1 MISFRRTPLPCLA
14 RLLFLTCSTLSSVA
28 STVDVP
34 FATRETVSNDAKR
47 SRNVPKITDADAPP
61 DCSPSSS
68 SSSTSSRYH
77 ALMCWLWNARVTLP
91 QEEFQE
97 EIFTITITD
106 MTCTNF
112 QISHLA
118 SSYTLPPSSPH
129 TLTSSALSHPNP
141 TITLQSSLSST
152 CSGQYHVNSLMSG
165 TVSSTVASSNDKS
178 MHLVVDVAAA
188 PLRDHDEQRR
198 SERNHTSS
206 DDNDEEGELPFPTLA
221 TLTTCQTTFLVTD
234 LQFTGGISSKI
245 IELFSGVISNMVT
258 EALNQ
263 HVCEVIKKEVEGGL
277 ETGMHLVGQYLAKLI
292 YGDGATLED
301 RAVRTVER
309 RMGEETDGDGFAWME
324 NKAIKPIAVRWDR
337 DMPLLKRI
345 VSGANNFISTHLN
358 QGILL
363 NILQKLS
370 TWQSS
375 YVDCQDCGFFFK
387 GFNGLVKSLT
397 HGSGSLGITIPESML
412 NFHHNHTFAIPN
424 YGNVT
429 IAARRLK
436 IGGLDNLTSFQFFEP
451 SGDSMLA
458 SGISS
463 DTGFNVS
470 ILLDLTVKPAN
481 EGSFRGDLL
490 NESFEVTFN
499 ASNVNFTSESVV
511 EVDAEI
517 YRKLTI
523 GSFIFG
529 SYTMFDSNRNLLH
542 CVLEALTSVVFTNLH
557 ARMNLNDM
565 HVVPVLSSLEDDS
578 LEDDIDKLI
587 NNVMQMLLLQYPA
600 TVTESLAAL
609 VHAPVRSTINEA
621 LANYI
626 DDSKKYPLH
635 CVNVDIPDKRIAQ
648 PLEFD
653 TNGAIVFFNEMVNK
667 DSTIVAINT
676 FIECVQE
683 VMTSANLFSGH
694 FFNVSIGEY
703 NLVFH
708 DLQLENINSVYEL
721 GLLRP
726 DMDHFHLSNH
736 IGYGKCDKDG
746 DMTSASFGVNILHD
760 NRGSMGNVIVHT
772 KMTNLKLNAGTELK
786 FDMNWLPQLKVSDLL
801 SHAQC
806 ISIPAT
812 ELSFY
817 GFNAS
822 FDMLEVNIDVAVVDG
837 ETPKTFT
844 FVTHNSKEFAST
856 MSALLTEGAALLEK
870 KMIKSSNSLLEQG
883 SLICTTP
890 ANPQRAHVSKRS
902 TAAAGLWTFL
912 ILVAF
917 VVGNAWLF
925 MRGFR
930 NHEVKETEAAGAVP
944 QSTATNERDAG
955 EQQNEPEFT
964 SMTEPLLD
972 DDGLDEVLEVES
984 PPRKF
989 PFASSSSLMFH
1000 QSIPPVL
1007 KFGFPVILAL
1017 GLVLFVF
1024 SNISI
1029 GASVDLIVSKA
1040 SGQQVSSA
1048 INIYSFSLGSTM
1060 TEMFEAGVYLL
1071 MLLILFCS
1079 GVWPYVKLLLLL
1091 FAWIAST
1098 RRLPPVRREQI
1109 LYLLDSLGKF
1119 SLIDAY
1125 VLVLMMVAFRYELD
1139 VANAGAL
1146 NVYVTPKFGFYSFL
1160 FATIMSLVSGHV
1172 MLFFHR
1178 RTLVPR
1184 IPVYSGRHESLSR
1197 HIFEDKHGR
1206 GLVKLTKRFRRT
1218 IVITVLVT
1226 FILICVGVNLKC
1238 FHFTFNGLAGT
1249 ALGQSRIREFSLVS
1263 IGNHIPQ
1270 SVQDPSSFGIHWIQ
1284 TCYFF
1289 FALVMPLVC
1298 LLSLFVLFVY
1308 PLTIKQQQKVFV
1320 LAEVTNAWSAIEV
1333 FVIAIVASLVEI
1345 APFSDSMV
1353 GKHCSLLNQILSG
1366 WSGGNGDEL
1375 HHCFGVKSSLDG
1387 SSAVLIIGVTL
1398 NSLLVSTL
1406 HRFAHHAMWERI
1418 EREDR
1423 PGACEDEAKTVRECC
1438 LAHTFVSKLR
1448 KTPRFGTFMFDDVSF
1463 GPHSEYEIDFN
1474 EIVAENEEPDSANF
1488 WSEWRKIVSV
1498 I

>member
-1 MISFRRTPLPCLA
+1 MSSRTTRRSLMAGLLFFFLLSCSPLPSIASADELP
-14 RLLFLTCSTLSSVA
+14 SVTSEMA
-28 STVDVP
+28 SNNAPV
-34 FATRETVSNDAKR
+34 
-47 SRNVPKITDADAPP
+47 ITNADSPP
-61 DCSPSSS
+61 DCSSSS

-97 EIFTITITD
+97 QIFTITITE

-112 QISHLA
+112 QISALS
-118 SSYTLPPSSPH
+118 SSYTLPPPTSP
-129 TLTSSALSHPNP
+129 ALSPQNP
-141 TITLQSSLSST
+141 TVHLNLSLSSS

-165 TVSSTVASSNDKS
+165 SVSSTVTSSKR
-178 MHLVVDVAAA
+178 MTLAVDVASA
-188 PLRDHDEQRR
+188 PLRGHAEPRNDTRR
-198 SERNHTSS
+198 SRPA
-206 DDNDEEGELPFPTLA
+206 EENQEELPFPTLA
-221 TLTTCQTTFLVTD
+221 TLTTCQTSFLVAD

-245 IELFSGVISNMVT
+245 IGLFSGMISNMVT

-263 HVCEVIKKEVEGGL
+263 HVCEVIKTGLEGGL
-277 ETGMHLVGQYLAKLI
+277 ERGMHSVGQYLANLI
-292 YGDGATLED
+292 YNPQENLEK
-301 RAVRTVER
+301 RVVIEGKRSL
-309 RMGEETDGDGFAWME
+309 GEEKGKTESMTSME
-324 NKAIKPIAVRWDR
+324 DTAIKPSAVRWDR
-337 DMPLLKRI
+337 DMPLLRRI
-345 VSGANNFISTHLN
+345 LSGGNNFISTHLN

-363 NILQKLS
+363 KFFQKLT
-370 TWQSS
+370 TWQSF

-387 GFNGLVKSLT
+387 GFNGLVKILT
-397 HGSGSLGITIPESML
+397 RGTGSVQITIPKTML
-412 NFHHNHTFAIPN
+412 NIHHNYTFAISN
-424 YGNVT
+424 YGNLT
-429 IAARRLK
+429 IVARQLK
-436 IGGLDNLTSFQFFEP
+436 ISGLDNLTSIKFFEP
-451 SGDSMLA
+451 SGDNMLS

-463 DTGFNVS
+463 DVGLNVS
-470 ILLDLTVKPAN
+470 ILLDLTVIPAN
-481 EGSFRGDLL
+481 EGSFRGDSL

-499 ASNVNFTSESVV
+499 ASSVNITSESAV
-511 EVDAEI
+511 ELDAEI
-517 YRKLTI
+517 YRKLTV
-523 GSFIFG
+523 GSFMFG
-529 SYTMFDSNRNLLH
+529 SYTMFDSNRNLLN
-542 CVLEALTSVVFTNLH
+542 CVVEALTSVVFTNLH

-565 HVVPVLSSLEDDS
+565 QVVPILSSLEDDT
-578 LEDDIDKLI
+578 LEDDIDQLI
-587 NNVMQMLLLQYPA
+587 NDFMQMLLLQYPA

-609 VHAPVRSTINEA
+609 VQAPIRSFINGA
-621 LANYI
+621 FANYI

-635 CVNVDIPDKRIAQ
+635 CVNVENPDNKIAR
-648 PLEFD
+648 PLELD
-653 TNGAIVFFNEMVNK
+653 TNRAIVLFDEAVNTN
-667 DSTIVAINT
+667 STIAAINS
-676 FIECVQE
+676 FVECVQG
-683 VMTSANLFSGH
+683 VVTYANLLSGH

-708 DLQLENINSVYEL
+708 DLQLENINSIYEL

-726 DMDHFHLSNH
+726 EMDHFHLSNH

-746 DMTSASFGVNILHD
+746 DMASASFGMNILHR
-760 NRGSMGNVIVHT
+760 NHGSMGNVIVHV
-772 KMTNLKLNAGTELK
+772 KMMNLKVNAGTELK

-801 SHAQC
+801 SHSQC

-822 FDMLEVNIDVAVVDG
+822 FDMLEVNIDVVFVDG
-837 ETPKTFT
+837 ETPDTFT
-844 FVTHNSKEFAST
+844 YVTHNSKEFAT
-856 MSALLTEGAALLEK
+856 IISALLTEGALLLEE
-870 KMIKSSNSLLEQG
+870 KMIKAANSLMEQG
-883 SLICTTP
+883 SRVCTTP
-890 ANPQRAHVSKRS
+890 ANPQRAHASKHS

-917 VVGNAWLF
+917 VVGNTWLF
-925 MRGFR
+925 MRGFK
-930 NHEVKETEAAGAVP
+930 NHEVRETEAAGVAP
-944 QSTATNERDAG
+944 RSTEPNERDAG
-955 EQQNEPEFT
+955 ERIDEPEFT

-972 DDGLDEVLEVES
+972 NDGLDEVLEVES

-1000 QSIPPVL
+1000 QSIPPVS
-1007 KFGFPVILAL
+1007 KFGFPVIIALA
-1017 GLVLFVF
+1017 LVLFVS

-1029 GASVDLIVSKA
+1029 GASVDLIVSRA
-1040 SGQQVSSA
+1040 NGQQVSSA

-1060 TEMFEAGVYLL
+1060 REMFEAGVYLL

-1079 GVWPYVKLLLLL
+1079 GIWPYVKLLMLL
-1091 FAWIAST
+1091 FAWMAST

-1139 VANAGAL
+1139 VANAGTL
-1146 NVYVTPKFGFYSFL
+1146 NVFVTPKFGFYSFL

-1184 IPVYSGRHESLSR
+1184 ISVYSGRHESLSR
-1197 HIFEDKHGR
+1197 HIFEDKHGK

-1218 IVITVLVT
+1218 IVITMLIT
-1226 FILICVGVNLKC
+1226 FMLICVGVNLKC
-1238 FHFTFNGLAGT
+1238 FHFVFNGVAGK
-1249 ALGQSRIREFSLVS
+1249 ALGQSRIREFSLVT
-1263 IGNHIPQ
+1263 IGSHIPQ

-1289 FALVMPLVC
+1289 FALAMPLVC
-1298 LLSLFVLFVY
+1298 LLSLFMLFVY
-1308 PLTIKQQQKVFV
+1308 PMTIKQQQKVFV
-1320 LAEVTNAWSAIEV
+1320 LAEITNAWSAIEV
-1333 FVIAIVASLVEI
+1333 FMIAIIASLIEI
-1345 APFSDSMV
+1345 SPFSDSMV

-1366 WSGGNGDEL
+1366 WSGGNGNDL

-1387 SSAVLIIGVTL
+1387 SSAVLIIGVML
-1398 NSLLVSTL
+1398 NSLLISTL

-1423 PGACEDEAKTVRECC
+1423 PGASEDETTTLRECC

-1448 KTPRFGTFMFDDVSF
+1448 KTRRLGTFMFDDVSF
-1463 GPHSEYEIDFN
+1463 GPQSDYEIDFN
-1474 EIVAENEEPDSANF
+1474 EIVAESEEPDSLNF